1 MVRARVRR
9 RTRAAAAL
17 VLLAAAVTLAVG
29 VPSVVARARAA
40 RYPVAAAELARAE
53 HELAALPVRARAP
66 SDGYTRERFGQA
78 WEDVDH
84 NGCDTR
90 DDILRRDLEKPTY
103 KSGDSDC
110 TVESG
115 VLHDPYTG
123 HTIDFRRGPDSA
135 AVQID
140 HVVALAD
147 AWQTGAQ
154 DLAATARLA
163 LANDPANL
171 LAVDGPANQ
180 DKSADDA
187 STWLPPNTGYQ
198 CAYVVRQLRVK
209 AAYGLWVTP
218 AEHDAMSRT
227 LRTCSVVP

>member
-1 MVRARVRR
+1 M
-9 RTRAAAAL
+9 
-17 VLLAAAVTLAVG
+17 G
-29 VPSVVARARAA
+29 VPYVVAHARAA
-40 RYPVAAAELARAE
+40 RYPVAATELDRAE
-53 HELAALPVRARAP
+53 RELAALLVRDRAS
-66 SDGYTRERFGQA
+66 SDGYTREQFGQA

-90 DDILRRDLEKPTY
+90 DDILRRDLQNPTY
-103 KSGDSDC
+103 KPGGDAC

-115 VLHDPYTG
+115 ALHDPYTG
-123 HTIDFRRGPDSA
+123 RTIDFRRGPDSA

-154 DLAATARLA
+154 DWPATTRLA

-187 STWLPPNTGYQ
+187 STWLPPNHGYR
-198 CAYVVRQLRVK
+198 CAYVVRQLRIK
-209 AAYGLWVTP
+209 AAYGLWVTQ
-218 AEHDAMSRT
+218 AEHDALART
-227 LRTCSVVP
+227 LRTCIVVP